1 MRISEIL
8 RAPMRPADVAL
19 VLVLLCS
26 LLLATAAVM
35 SGFDRREALVHR
47 EGGRKVDVERI
58 RKQIS
63 EGSLSPRKALFFKK
77 APR

>member
-1 MRISEIL
+1 MRIPETL
-8 RAPMRPADVAL
+8 MAPLKAADVAFVVML
-19 VLVLLCS
+19 ICS
-26 LLLATAAVM
+26 LLFATAAVM
-35 SGFDRREALVHR
+35 SGFERREALVHR
-47 EGGRKVDVERI
+47 EGGRKVDAERI